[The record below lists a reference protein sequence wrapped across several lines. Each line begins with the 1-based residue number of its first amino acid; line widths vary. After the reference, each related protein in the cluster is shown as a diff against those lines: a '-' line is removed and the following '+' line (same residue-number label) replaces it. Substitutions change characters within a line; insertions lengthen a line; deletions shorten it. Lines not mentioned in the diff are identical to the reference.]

1 MSYSIGWVTGR
12 TFGLQQHLSPAN
24 LRYSPSEDQYG
35 TQPNIRENNPAKQK
49 PKVVNSRIEHGR
61 RAGRTCTVNRLSQLR
76 IRCTRHRSINVHQYQ
91 LEINITN

>member
-12 TFGLQQHLSPAN
+12 TSGLQQHLSPAN
-24 LRYSPSEDQYG
+24 LKCSLSEDQYG

-61 RAGRTCTVNRLSQLR
+61 RAGQTCTVNRFSQLR
-76 IRCTRHRSINVHQYQ
+76 VKDVDILMYIKMSTSLDLHVQ
-91 LEINITN
+91 L